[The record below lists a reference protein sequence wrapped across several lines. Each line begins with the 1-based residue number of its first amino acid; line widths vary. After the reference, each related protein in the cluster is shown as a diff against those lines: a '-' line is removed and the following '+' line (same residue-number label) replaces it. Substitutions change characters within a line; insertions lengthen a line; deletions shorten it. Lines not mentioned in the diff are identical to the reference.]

1 MSRETRDEASARAR
15 RLQLVA
21 EFSALFVGVPLAL
34 AFLLPPTAMFSVL
47 GVMTAVG
54 LVLLHRTPGFEWVEL
69 RRGPV
74 PWRPVLGALALTA
87 GIAVAATLILFPQM
101 LFFLP
106 RESPALWLMILA
118 LYPLLSALPQ
128 ELLFRPLFFRRY
140 GSLFPSV
147 HLAIWANALLF
158 SIAHLMYAHPLVLGM
173 TFAGGWMFGWL
184 YAVRG
189 SFGGAVLLHAV
200 AGQILFTSGLGIL
213 FYSGAVG
220 R

>member
-1 MSRETRDEASARAR
+1 MTTVQMAGARWHR
-15 RLQLVA
+15 VRLAA

-34 AFLLPPTAMFSVL
+34 AFLLPPTAMFTVL
-47 GVMTAVG
+47 GVMTAIG
-54 LVLLHRTPGFEWVEL
+54 ILLLHRTPGFSWDEL
-69 RRGPV
+69 WRGPV
-74 PWRPVLGALALTA
+74 PWRPVVLALLLTA
-87 GIAVAATLILFPQM
+87 AAGVAGTLVLFPHM

-106 RESPALWLMILA
+106 RQNTGLWLVILA

-147 HLAIWANALLF
+147 HLAVWANALLF
-158 SIAHLMYAHPLVLGM
+158 SIAHLMYAHPVVLGM
-173 TFAGGWMFGWL
+173 TFVGGWLFGWL

-189 SFGGAVLLHAV
+189 SFGAALLLHAV

-213 FYSGAVG
+213 FYSGAVAS

>member
-1 MSRETRDEASARAR
+1 MTTVEMAAPRWR
-15 RLQLVA
+15 RVRLAV
-21 EFSALFVGVPLAL
+21 EFAALFVGVPLAL

-54 LVLLHRTPGFEWVEL
+54 ILLLHRTPGFSWHEL
-69 RRGPV
+69 KRGPV
-74 PWRPVLGALALTA
+74 PWRPVALALALTA
-87 GIAVAATLILFPQM
+87 AAGVIGTLVLFPHM

-106 RESPALWLMILA
+106 RQNTGLWLMILA

-147 HLAIWANALLF
+147 HIAVWANALLF
-158 SIAHLMYAHPLVLGM
+158 SVAHLMYAHPVVLGM
-173 TFAGGWMFGWL
+173 TFAGGWIFGWL

-189 SFGGAVLLHAV
+189 SFGAALLLHAV

>member
-1 MSRETRDEASARAR
+1 MTTVEMAAPRWR
-15 RLQLVA
+15 RVRLAV
-21 EFSALFVGVPLAL
+21 EFAALFVGVPLAL

-54 LVLLHRTPGFEWVEL
+54 IFLLHRTPGFSWHEL
-69 RRGPV
+69 KRGPV
-74 PWRPVLGALALTA
+74 PWRPVALALALTA
-87 GIAVAATLILFPQM
+87 AAGVIGTLVLFPDM

-106 RESPALWLMILA
+106 RQNTGLWLMILA

-147 HLAIWANALLF
+147 HIAVWANALLF
-158 SIAHLMYAHPLVLGM
+158 SVAHLMYAHPVVLGM
-173 TFAGGWMFGWL
+173 TFAGGWIFGWL

-189 SFGGAVLLHAV
+189 SFGAALLLHAV